1 MENNFKNRITNR
13 LEKAGYLLIT
23 RNSWMNE
30 TYMKGNITLRVTYDY
45 DCRKDTFK
53 CNMEFKR
60 MRYEKNVE
68 PIDELY
74 ELISNRLKTHKDSVT
89 ILIPKN
95 SKMNKLLEG
104 KFCRL
109 IIKQNFDNFNM
120 SINKHPETGVFII
133 NIHK

>member
-1 MENNFKNRITNR
+1 MD
-13 LEKAGYLLIT
+13 
-23 RNSWMNE
+23 NS
-30 TYMKGNITLRVTYDY
+30 I
-45 DCRKDTFK
+45 
-53 CNMEFKR
+53 
-60 MRYEKNVE
+60 E

-74 ELISNRLKTHKDSVT
+74 ELIENRLKTHKDRVT
-89 ILIPKN
+89 ILIPKY

-120 SINKHPETGVFII
+120 SINKHHETGVFII